1 MRTVYNNARMTIDLI
16 KKEVNI
22 MPTKKNKLMIVS
34 NDLGYGEV
42 KASIDGEYINQ
53 PSVVAKVEDQAGND
67 PVDHNDENRVE
78 QTVNSLLEN
87 LDATINMKRYLVG
100 LLASNSTLAR
110 TTFDI
115 NSQNGKSSTDL
126 SLILPLS
133 LIAGKAVQ
141 EAYEKGENIFDPIS
155 VKVVMTTALP
165 INEVG
170 SAESTIREQYAN
182 RFTKGKHVVVL
193 NNFDTPISVTIEFVA
208 VRVFKEGE
216 VATVIGIQHGP
227 RELINSL
234 VKYIKKN
241 YPDRADDAED
251 LIKDSKNVLGIDIG
265 QGTTDMAMT
274 SNGKADLA
282 ASNSIQE
289 GYGTVLR
296 YAWKNL
302 PKMRRHFPCKD
313 VIEFTNVLNEPAKT
327 KLDKEKQEIAT
338 EAVASS
344 TGSLVESIKQNLNDA
359 LNENNRLEVIYVFGG
374 GSIPLGEQTDL
385 KEQLQSAL
393 ESFMSSAVL
402 VWVDK
407 EYAQKLNEIGLQLL
421 AEALAKKF
429 E

>member
-1 MRTVYNNARMTIDLI
+1 M
-16 KKEVNI
+16 
-22 MPTKKNKLMIVS
+22 
-34 NDLGYGEV
+34 
-42 KASIDGEYINQ
+42 
-53 PSVVAKVEDQAGND
+53 
-67 PVDHNDENRVE
+67 
-78 QTVNSLLEN
+78 
-87 LDATINMKRYLVG
+87 
-100 LLASNSTLAR
+100 
-110 TTFDI
+110 
-115 NSQNGKSSTDL
+115 
-126 SLILPLS
+126 
-133 LIAGKAVQ
+133 
-141 EAYEKGENIFDPIS
+141 
-155 VKVVMTTALP
+155 
-165 INEVG
+165 
-170 SAESTIREQYAN
+170 
-182 RFTKGKHVVVL
+182 
-193 NNFDTPISVTIEFVA
+193 
-208 VRVFKEGE
+208 
-216 VATVIGIQHGP
+216 
-227 RELINSL
+227 
-234 VKYIKKN
+234 
-241 YPDRADDAED
+241 
-251 LIKDSKNVLGIDIG
+251 LGIDIG